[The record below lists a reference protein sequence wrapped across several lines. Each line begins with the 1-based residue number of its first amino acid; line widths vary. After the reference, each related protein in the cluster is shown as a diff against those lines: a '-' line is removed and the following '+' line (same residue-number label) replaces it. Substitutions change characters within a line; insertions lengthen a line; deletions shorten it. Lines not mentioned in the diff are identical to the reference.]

1 MSVAITDTGLRLAIL
16 DGIKA
21 EDERTLRRLADRLA
35 LKKAEAARAQREAAE
50 ITDQILAKQRLVAA
64 VTQEMAQLIG
74 VAR

>member
-35 LKKAEAARAQREAAE
+35 LKKAEAARAQREATE